1 MKYMRIEHMDRKTL
15 ETFLHLAKT
24 RKTSGVDSASVIKY
38 ITFAA
43 SLPIVSRLKQKSST
57 TSKRPHIPKSDQ
69 QDLKNIAK
77 KCITTSRVQD
87 FHRLPRATHEELAQI
102 FTASLVAQYGDR
114 EQKRLYSLRQNT
126 FALAIAACD
135 PVKVYRALQDVKTK
149 DLLQTAKTFRAAVG
163 EHKWFPSL
171 QSRAAIIDSLVRIVV
186 KLKVDL
192 GEELRN
198 VRGVRKAI
206 DSVIASDVNTPLAN
220 LFAGLLDDRFC
231 KGGTLTGG
239 DKFWTGKV
247 CIYFFVQVALRMATI
262 TLHWL
267 FWIPYV
273 IWVVAGYIY
282 LMYDH
287 IQDQFK
293 QEEHQ
298 RQNKRFSAMSNEEPK
313 YRKLLG
319 LGNVYSDV
327 DIVHAHRHKALQAHP
342 DRGGS
347 HEEMV
352 ALNEAKDNLIAL
364 NKARSWW
371 QRMPTFFSKSSKKA
385 ISM

>member
-1 MKYMRIEHMDRKTL
+1 MDRKTL

-24 RKTSGVDSASVIKY
+24 RKTSGVDSVTVVKY

-43 SLPIVSRLKQKSST
+43 SLPIVSRLKQKSSA
-57 TSKRPHIPKSDQ
+57 TSKRPHILKNDQ

-87 FHRLPRATHEELAQI
+87 FHRLPRTTHEELAQM

-135 PVKVYRALQDVKTK
+135 PVKVYRALQDVDTK
-149 DLLQTAKTFRAAVG
+149 DLLQTAKTFRTAAG
-163 EHKWFPSL
+163 EQKWFPSL

-192 GEELRN
+192 GDELRN
-198 VRGVRKAI
+198 VRGVKKAI
-206 DSVIASDVNTPLAN
+206 DIVIASDANNPLAK
-220 LFAGLLDDRFC
+220 LFAGLLDDSFALANRTTGMV
-231 KGGTLTGG
+231 GGGISWL
-239 DKFWTGKV
+239 GKMWLYYLGV
-247 CIYFFVQVALRMATI
+247 FAFEIAALSI
-262 TLHWL
+262 HWL
-267 FWIPYV
+267 FWIPFV
-273 IWVVAGYIY
+273 IWSIGGYFY
-282 LMYDH
+282 LLYEKIREEFDEE
-287 IQDQFK
+287 DQRRK
-293 QEEHQ
+293 KNAE
-298 RQNKRFSAMSNEEPK
+298 RFSDKSGKEPY
-313 YRKLLG
+313 YRNLMG
-319 LGNVYSDV
+319 LGIRYSDA
-327 DIVHAHRHKALQAHP
+327 DIERAHRQKALQAHP

-352 ALNEAKDNLIAL
+352 ALNEAKSNLLAL

-371 QRMPTFFSKSSKKA
+371 QRLPAFSSKSSSKA
-385 ISM
+385 ISI